1 MRDGRK
7 VLEVEDLAVDLFT
20 EEGPLRVVNGISFSV
35 AAGETLALVGESG
48 CGKSM
53 TALSLM
59 RLLPED
65 AAITAGD
72 VKLLGTSLPD
82 LPEEAMCRCRGH
94 RIAMV
99 FQEASGSLNPVQTVG
114 KQIDEVLR
122 LNTLLGKSERHAK
135 VIEWLGRVGLP
146 EPERKA
152 AAYPFELSGGQ
163 KQRVLIA
170 MALAGDPEV
179 VIADEPTTALDV
191 TLQAQILDLLKSLQ
205 KERGTA
211 LLLITH
217 DLAVVKRFADRVA
230 LMYAGEVVETADCAA
245 FFAGPRHPYAA
256 GLLAAVPTQARRG
269 AELAGIPGRVPTLT
283 QLAAMTG
290 CRFAPR
296 CPNAKDAC
304 RQTAPGATMTGA
316 HAVRCFFP
324 GAVAADL
331 PVAEEKTPAVAEPV
345 LEVAHFSVVYEASQG
360 LFRRP
365 RLSPAVTDVT
375 LSLSRGE
382 TLALVGESGSGK
394 TTFGKAVM
402 GLLDDAARVAGEVTL
417 AGRWVRNG
425 RLVSEADARHLRR
438 SVQMIFQDP
447 YASLDPRMTVG
458 ESVTEGMKA
467 LGIGESDA
475 ARRKRAEELLDLVE
489 LPRESFSKLP
499 HEFSGG
505 QRQRI
510 AIARALAASPAVV
523 ICDEPTSALDVSVQ
537 AQIVNLLRAVQRETQ
552 TAYLFITHNFSVV
565 EYFADRIA
573 VMKTGRLVETGRTA
587 DVLSHPADP
596 YTQKL
601 LAAVPR
607 L

>member
-1 MRDGRK
+1 MADA
-7 VLEVEDLAVDLFT
+7 LEVTDLAVDLFT
-20 EEGPLRVVNGISFSV
+20 EGGPLRVVNGVSFSV

-53 TALSLM
+53 TALALM

-72 VKLLGTSLPD
+72 VKLAGLSLPD
-82 LPEEAMCRCRGH
+82 LSEEAMCRCRGR
-94 RIAMV
+94 RIAMI

-114 KQIDEVLR
+114 EQIDEVLR
-122 LNTLLGKSERHAK
+122 LNTTLSKAERQAS
-135 VIEWLGRVGLP
+135 VVEWLRRVGLP
-146 EPERKA
+146 EPEKKA
-152 AAYPFELSGGQ
+152 QAYPFELSGGQ

-170 MALAGDPEV
+170 MALAGEPEV

-191 TLQAQILDLLKSLQ
+191 TLQAQILQLLKALQ
-205 KERGTA
+205 QERGTA

-217 DLAVVKRFADRVA
+217 DLAVVKQFADRVA
-230 LMYAGEVVETADCAA
+230 LMYAGEIVEMADCAA

-256 GLLAAVPTQARRG
+256 GLLAAVPTRERRG
-269 AELAGIPGRVPTLT
+269 AELTGIPGRVPTLP
-283 QLAAMTG
+283 QLAVMTG

-296 CPNAKDAC
+296 CPKAQARC
-304 RQTAPGATMTGA
+304 RKTSPEMTAAEGR
-316 HAVRCFFP
+316 AVRCFHP
-324 GAVAADL
+324 GRPAAVAAATVVSDGE
-331 PVAEEKTPAVAEPV
+331 AGEPV
-345 LEVAHFSVVYEASQG
+345 LSVGHFSVVYEASQG
-360 LFRRP
+360 LFRQP
-365 RLSPAVTDVT
+365 RRTPAVTDV
-375 LSLSRGE
+375 SLALGKGE

-402 GLLDDAARVAGEVTL
+402 GLLDDSARVTGTVEL
-417 AGRWVRNG
+417 AGRRVRDG
-425 RLVSEADARHLRR
+425 QVTDAARLRCA
-438 SVQMIFQDP
+438 VQMIFQDP
-447 YASLDPRMTVG
+447 YASLDPRMTAG

-475 ARRKRAEELLDLVE
+475 DRRRKAEALFDLVE
-489 LPRESFSKLP
+489 LPRESFGRLP

-510 AIARALAASPAVV
+510 AIARALAASPSVI

-552 TAYLFITHNFSVV
+552 TSYLFITHNFSVV
-565 EYFADRIA
+565 EYFADRVA
-573 VMKTGRLVETGRTA
+573 VMKTGRLVETGRTT

-596 YTQKL
+596 YTQQL

>member
-1 MRDGRK
+1 MRDGHK
-7 VLEVEDLAVDLFT
+7 VLEVESLAVDLFSQS
-20 EEGPLRVVNGISFSV
+20 GPLRVVNGVSFTV

-53 TALSLM
+53 TALALM

-65 AAITAGD
+65 ASITAGN
-72 VKLLGTSLPD
+72 VKLSGTSLPD
-82 LPEEAMCRCRGH
+82 LPEEAMCRSRGR

-114 KQIDEVLR
+114 EQIDEVLR
-122 LNTLLGKSERHAK
+122 LNTTLGKSERRVK
-135 VIEWLGRVGLP
+135 VIEWLERVGIP

-170 MALAGDPEV
+170 MALAGEPEA

-191 TLQAQILDLLKSLQ
+191 TLQAQILELLKSLQ

-230 LMYAGEVVETADCAA
+230 LMYAGEVVETADCAS

-269 AELAGIPGRVPTLT
+269 AELAGIPGRVPELK
-283 QLAAMTG
+283 QLADMTG

-296 CPNAKDAC
+296 CPRAKAVC
-304 RQTAPGATMTGA
+304 RQTAPETTMAGG

-324 GAVAADL
+324 GAVAAAL
-331 PVAEEKTPAVAEPV
+331 PAVFEKMPAAAEPV
-345 LEVAHFSVVYEASQG
+345 LEVTHFSVVYEASQG

-365 RLSPAVTDVT
+365 RLSPAVMDVT

-417 AGRWVRNG
+417 AGRRVRDG
-425 RLVSEADARHLRR
+425 RLVSSADVRHLRR
-438 SVQMIFQDP
+438 AVQMIFQDP

-467 LGIGESDA
+467 LGIGDNDA
-475 ARRKRAEELLDLVE
+475 VRRKRAEQLLDLVE

-505 QRQRI
+505 QRQRV

-587 DVLSHPADP
+587 DVLSNPADP